1 LVLGPDEGSATN
13 QGSSSGLTV
22 KGGGFVF
29 VDEFFV
35 WKIIDLDTLFG
46 TDNEPVKLGGEQDN
60 VNWGFGVD
68 LFEMSSFNQVPDV
81 DFTVSTTG
89 GDEVGVWCEIK
100 GVDLS
105 FVSNE
110 SVLEGHDGVIP
121 NLDGLIPGSGDDDW
135 FLDIVEVSD
144 AGNPVG
150 VLVLVN
156 GELADT
162 VDVPNLEVL
171 IDGTGGNLS
180 IVWGEGNR
188 EDIFGVTNKSLS
200 GLSGLKVPESD
211 GSIPGG
217 GKAESAILGDID
229 IGDEVGMSGK
239 DLSGFTKLFVLITLG
254 SLGEVPKHESAI
266 SGSGKKEFSVL
277 VLGDLLFSDLHAS
290 NPSIVSF
297 EVTSVL
303 ESVVWLFFC
312 HCDFLFF

>member
-1 LVLGPDEGSATN
+1 MSLVLGPDEGSATDE
-13 QGSSSGLTV
+13 GGPSGETV
-22 KGGGFVF
+22 KGASFVS
-29 VDEFFV
+29 VDEFLV
-35 WKIIDLDTLFG
+35 WEIVDLDTVFG
-46 TDNEPVKLGGEQDN
+46 TNNEPVKLGGEQDN
-60 VNWGFGVD
+60 VDWGFGVD

-89 GDEVGVWCEIK
+89 GNEVGVWGKIK
-100 GVDLS
+100 SVDLS

-110 SVLEGHDGVIP
+110 SVFEGHDGVIP
-121 NLDGLIPGSGDDDW
+121 NLDGLIPRGRNDDW

-150 VLVLVN
+150 MLVLVN

-211 GSIPGG
+211 GTIP
-217 GKAESAILGDID
+217 
-229 IGDEVGMSGK
+229 
-239 DLSGFTKLFVLITLG
+239 
-254 SLGEVPKHESAI
+254 
-266 SGSGKKEFSVL
+266 
-277 VLGDLLFSDLHAS
+277 
-290 NPSIVSF
+290 
-297 EVTSVL
+297 
-303 ESVVWLFFC
+303 
-312 HCDFLFF
+312 